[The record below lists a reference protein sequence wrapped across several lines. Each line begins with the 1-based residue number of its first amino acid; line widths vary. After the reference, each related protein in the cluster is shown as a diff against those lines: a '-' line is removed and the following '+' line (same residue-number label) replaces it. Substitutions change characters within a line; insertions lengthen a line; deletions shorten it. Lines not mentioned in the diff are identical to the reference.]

1 VLNQGWPVSLWQG
14 HARKTKGRIDAYE
27 PDAFKLNL
35 TQAEAQKRIV
45 MLSAKRPLL
54 NEPRLC
60 CVTAH
65 NEILK
70 LQRGTHFAA
79 RRFLSSKP

>member
-1 VLNQGWPVSLWQG
+1 MTAQQA
-14 HARKTKGRIDAYE
+14 ARLKQLAIDAFE

-35 TQAEAQKRIV
+35 TQAEAQKHIV
-45 MLSAKRPLL
+45 MLSAKLPLL
-54 NEPRLC
+54 DEPRLC